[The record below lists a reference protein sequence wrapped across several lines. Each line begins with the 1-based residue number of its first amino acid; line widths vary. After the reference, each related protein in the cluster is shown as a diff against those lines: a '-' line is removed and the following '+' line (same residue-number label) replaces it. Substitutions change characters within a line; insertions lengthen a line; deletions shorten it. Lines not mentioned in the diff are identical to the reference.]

1 MSHYAHAIQQQHA
14 LQHALEARFGTPA
27 DWPIGTQAA
36 HAILETMQRLMG
48 DDYAYFMEC
57 AQQAITRHCERH
69 NRTTLY
75 YRRDHLSQILRPGAI
90 RELPDTLDV
99 GWALNNALEGL
110 LSDEQYEQLI
120 DAAVEAAEPATARA
134 H

>member
-1 MSHYAHAIQQQHA
+1 MTDYAHTLQQQHA
-14 LQHALEARFGTPA
+14 LQHALETRFGQPA

-48 DDYAYFMEC
+48 DDYAYFAQC
-57 AQQAITRHCERH
+57 VQQAITRHRERH
-69 NRTTLY
+69 NRTTLC

-90 RELPDTLDV
+90 RDLPDTLDV

-110 LSDEQYEQLI
+110 LDDQQYEQLI
-120 DAAVEAAEPATARA
+120 DAAVEAATPVPVI
-134 H
+134 

>member
-1 MSHYAHAIQQQHA
+1 MTDYARAIQQQHA
-14 LQHALEARFGTPA
+14 LQHALEERFGRPA

-48 DDYAYFMEC
+48 DDYPYFVQC
-57 AQQAITRHCERH
+57 VQQAITRHRERH
-69 NRTTLY
+69 NRTTLC

-90 RELPDTLDV
+90 RDLPDTLDV

-110 LSDEQYEQLI
+110 LDDAQYEQLI
-120 DAAVEAAEPATARA
+120 DAAVETAAPALAT
-134 H
+134 

>member
-1 MSHYAHAIQQQHA
+1 MSHYAHAIQHQHA
-14 LQHALEARFGTPA
+14 LQHALEARFGRPA

-48 DDYAYFMEC
+48 DDYPYFMDC
-57 AQQAITRHCERH
+57 AHQAITRHRERS
-69 NRTTLY
+69 NLTTLC
-75 YRRDHLSQILRPGAI
+75 YRRDHLSLILRPGAI
-90 RELPDTLDV
+90 RDLPDTLDV

-120 DAAVEAAEPATARA
+120 DAAIEAVEPVRA
-134 H
+134 GAH